1 MLRPHNLYNEN
12 GSRHILSRLYKALS
26 YPFLLFFS
34 YNAGFVQHILYV
46 HISYMYAIVY
56 RTPSVSFQLPTIS
69 VLRLYKCSC
78 QEKDYLCPKTRVQ
91 IGALAEAS
99 SLSFFSSFIY
109 LFLSFFVPIGSSC
122 VAQRRG
128 SPTPYSQNKIHVY
141 K

>member
-1 MLRPHNLYNEN
+1 MLRLHNLYNEN
-12 GSRHILSRLYKALS
+12 GRYILSRLYKALS

-34 YNAGFVQHILYV
+34 YNAEFVQHILYV
-46 HISYMYAIVY
+46 HIPYMYAIVY
-56 RTPSVSFQLPTIS
+56 RTPSVSFQLPIS

-78 QEKDYLCPKTRVQ
+78 QERDYLCPKSRIQ
-91 IGALAEAS
+91 IGTLAEAS

-109 LFLSFFVPIGSSC
+109 LFLSFFVPIGPSC

-128 SPTPYSQNKIHVY
+128 RLTPYSQNKIHVY